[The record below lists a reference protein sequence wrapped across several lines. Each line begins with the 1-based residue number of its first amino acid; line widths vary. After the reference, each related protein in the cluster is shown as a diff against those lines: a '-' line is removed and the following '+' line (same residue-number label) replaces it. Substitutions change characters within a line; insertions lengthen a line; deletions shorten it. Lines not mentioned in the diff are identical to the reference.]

1 MSWAQRAVV
10 VLLSAAAA
18 AGLVGL
24 PLLATPYQGPAAW
37 DGSPQFDAGR
47 AWAYAEAL
55 ATRFPRR
62 WSGSPGRAEAA
73 DWIAATLGELGLEVH
88 RDSFPVAL
96 GQRQPVVLE
105 NVWGIIRGSQRPDE
119 VVVALGNY
127 DMAPTSIQAASDT
140 AGHVGTLLELARV
153 VRAMGP
159 RRTFVFLF
167 PDGEEWGMLGARRFA
182 KIFPERRRIVAALSI
197 EDLDVGR
204 LRALGIDGMGQFS
217 GFAPMWLRALAA
229 DASSR
234 EGFPVEEVAPLF
246 EWLQR
251 SILISWTDQ
260 GPFLGENI
268 PAIDLAGRGADR
280 ALQNRV
286 YHLPGDTM
294 ENMRRE
300 SVDAYGRIQER
311 LLRAIDGMAK
321 VPRETDFY
329 LRLEPGRIVS
339 RPWLPVVQIVVFLP
353 LVASV
358 VFRVTRGRLSAG
370 VLGREALETGSLL
383 FVLLAGLQALKSLP
397 RIGLMPWYELYPPPP
412 RHPML
417 TDVQWVPVLVVAA
430 VIAAAAWLVR
440 QVKRSVL
447 REGRRAPG
455 RMARP
460 AESTRAAGT
469 GTAGART
476 ARTGMA
482 GAGVAATLIWL
493 LLVVEIALL
502 DNPFG
507 AVTFL
512 LLPAFLWIW
521 IELAVSLPHR
531 AGNAVLVGAG
541 FLVLVAL
548 MAQYGQALQIGAHIL
563 WYLFMSLAYG
573 QFSLLRIVLALAT
586 VAMGMRLLALGS
598 LSRGKV

>member
-1 MSWAQRAVV
+1 MPRAQHAVV
-10 VLLSAAAA
+10 LLLSAAAVV
-18 AGLVGL
+18 GLIGL
-24 PLLATPYQGPAAW
+24 PLLATPYRGPAAW

-47 AWAYAEAL
+47 AWGYAEAL

-73 DWIAATLGELGLEVH
+73 EWIATTLWALGLEVH
-88 RDSFPVAL
+88 RESFPVAL
-96 GQRQPVVLE
+96 GQRQPVMLE

-119 VVVALGNY
+119 AVVALGNY
-127 DMAPTSIQAASDT
+127 DMAPTSFQAASDT

-153 VRAMGP
+153 IRVSRP

-182 KIFPERRRIVAALSI
+182 RTFPERRRIVAALSI

-204 LRALGIDGMGQFS
+204 LRALGIEGVGQFR
-217 GFAPMWLRALAA
+217 GFAPMWMRALAA
-229 DASSR
+229 DAASR
-234 EGFPVEEVAPLF
+234 EGFPADEVTPLF

-251 SILISWTDQ
+251 SVLISWTDQ
-260 GPFLGENI
+260 GPFLGEGI
-268 PAIDLAGRGADR
+268 PAVDLAGRGADR

-294 ENMRRE
+294 ENMRQE
-300 SVDAYGRIQER
+300 SVAAYGRIQER
-311 LLRAIDGMAK
+311 ILRSIDGMAR

-329 LRLEPGRIVS
+329 LRLGPDRTIS
-339 RPWLPVVQIVVFLP
+339 HPWLPVVQIGVFLP

-358 VFRVTRGRLSAG
+358 AFRVARGHLSAG
-370 VLGREALETGSLL
+370 LLGREALETSTLL
-383 FVLLAGLQALKSLP
+383 SVLLAGLLALKALP

-417 TDVQWVPVLVVAA
+417 TDAHWVPVLVVVA
-430 VIAAAAWLVR
+430 VIAAAAWLVWGL
-440 QVKRSVL
+440 KRSV
-447 REGRRAPG
+447 PQT
-455 RMARP
+455 RP
-460 AESTRAAGT
+460 TLP
-469 GTAGART
+469 
-476 ARTGMA
+476 A
-482 GAGVAATLIWL
+482 GAGTSGQGLTGAGIASNLVWL
-493 LLVVEIALL
+493 LLVAVVAFL

-521 IELAVSLPHR
+521 IEPAASLPR
-531 AGNAVLVGAG
+531 RTANAVLVGAG
-541 FLVLVAL
+541 FLVLAAL
-548 MAQYGQALQIGAHIL
+548 MVQYAKSLQIGGYIL

-573 QFSLLRIVLALAT
+573 QFGLLQIVLALAT
-586 VAMGMRLLALGS
+586 VAIGIRLLTLGS
-598 LSRGKV
+598 LSRGNV